1 MLVGS
6 AVPSRDP
13 LGDVARLGMDV
24 AQVHLSAPRNW
35 AAPKAREDAEQLAAS
50 GAVVAAH
57 ASYLV
62 NPASATAR
70 VRQRSWE
77 ALRAT
82 AEAAAAVGAQGVVVH
97 AGQAGADGTVDQAVQ
112 RWVEGITDVVLP
124 VPLLLE
130 NTAAGNAAPGRHLDD
145 LVRLVAEVRAATR
158 TQVGV
163 CLDTC
168 HAFAGDPAVA
178 GDPGGWTATLREGV
192 GGIDLL
198 HVNDSVVPAG
208 AGRDNHAALGDGR
221 MGLDALAAMV
231 RAARAPA
238 AVLETPGDDD
248 DRRRAD
254 LALLRSWAAD

>member
-6 AVPSRDP
+6 AVPSKDP
-13 LGDVARLGMDV
+13 LGDVARLAMDV

-35 AAPKAREDAEQLAAS
+35 AAPKERDDAEELAAS
-50 GAVVAAH
+50 GAIVAAH

-70 VRQRSWE
+70 VRERSWE

-82 AEAAAAVGAQGVVVH
+82 AEAAATVGAGGVVVH
-97 AGQAGADGTVDQAVQ
+97 AGQAGADGTIDQALE
-112 RWVEGITDVVLP
+112 RWVAGVADVVLP

-145 LVRLVAEVRAATR
+145 LVRLIAEVRAATTTR
-158 TQVGV
+158 IGV

-168 HAFAGDPAVA
+168 HAFAGDPAA
-178 GDPGGWTATLREGV
+178 ADDPGGWAAALRDGV

-198 HVNDSVVPAG
+198 HVNDSAVPAG
-208 AGRDNHAALGDGR
+208 GGRDNHAALGDGE
-221 MGLDALAAMV
+221 MGLAALAAMV

-238 AVLETPGDDD
+238 AVLETPGDDE
-248 DRRRAD
+248 RRRAD
-254 LALLRSWAAD
+254 LELLRSWTPD

>member
-13 LGDVARLGMDV
+13 LGDLARLGMDV
-24 AQVHLSAPRNW
+24 VQVHLSAPRNW
-35 AAPKAREDAEQLAAS
+35 RAPKPRDDAEQLAAS

-62 NPASATAR
+62 NPASATAQ
-70 VRQRSWE
+70 VRERSWE

-82 AEAAAAVGAQGVVVH
+82 AAAAATVGAQGVVVH
-97 AGQAGADGTVDQAVQ
+97 AGQAGADGTIDQALA
-112 RWVEGITDVVLP
+112 RWVAGITDVVLP
-124 VPLLLE
+124 VPLLVE

-145 LVRLVAEVRAATR
+145 LVRLVAELRAATR
-158 TQVGV
+158 TEIGV

-168 HAFAGDPAVA
+168 HAFAGDPAA
-178 GDPGGWTATLREGV
+178 ADDPGGWTTALRDGV

-208 AGRDNHAALGDGR
+208 GGRDNHAALGDGR
-221 MGLDALAAMV
+221 MGLGALAAMV
-231 RAARAPA
+231 GAARSPA
-238 AVLETPGDDD
+238 AVLETPGDDE
-248 DRRRAD
+248 RRRAD
-254 LALLRSWAAD
+254 LDLLRSWARD